1 MPNVNS
7 LSIKE
12 AFNNDNGKT
21 SGNKLIGIVTTFV
34 CLFILVACTIY
45 YFVVPEQGE
54 TILEL
59 LDKIL
64 YFYITGCGT
73 MGVKTI
79 SAYIGGNHINTAGK
93 QLKNKKKPKPKEKEN
108 ETTEE

>member
-1 MPNVNS
+1 MPNINN
-7 LSIKE
+7 LSVRE

-21 SGNKLIGIVTTFV
+21 SGNKLIGIVTAFV
-34 CLFILVACTIY
+34 CLTILVACTIY
-45 YFVVPEQGE
+45 YFLVPEQGE

-79 SAYIGGNHINTAGK
+79 SAYIGGNKINTIGK
-93 QLKNKKKPKPKEKEN
+93 QHKKPKPKTETQEKAEI
-108 ETTEE
+108 EE